1 MLKCRIERE
10 RVMTIDDTLIA
21 KISREL
27 VENGGEFANLIA
39 NACALHVNGNINDD
53 ERVAWITFLVGTL
66 VTAELMHGTKLKPAL
81 HGIDNDQAQIAVDGL
96 TAEIMSI
103 IGQQEMAELFLEN
116 RPEFDRRCKVG
127 RRWVDIMK
135 GPTPL
140 PGGA

>member
-1 MLKCRIERE
+1 
-10 RVMTIDDTLIA
+10 MTIDDTLIA

-39 NACALHVNGNINDD
+39 NACALHVNDNINDD

-81 HGIDNDQAQIAVDGL
+81 HGIGNDQAQIAVDGL

-135 GPTPL
+135 KATPL